1 MTYKIFH
8 YVSYLVKHVSY
19 NFIYYI
25 TKLHLIRS
33 LQRKGLSTLRDTIE
47 PILGKQSSLEL
58 KNVEGGKDQLTKSL
72 MDEQK
77 EIDAE
82 TKAKY
87 YKIILYLISINY
99 III

>member
-1 MTYKIFH
+1 M
-8 YVSYLVKHVSY
+8 
-19 NFIYYI
+19 
-25 TKLHLIRS
+25 
-33 LQRKGLSTLRDTIE
+33 QRKGLSTLRDRIE

-87 YKIILYLISINY
+87 YKIILYHISINY
-99 III
+99 IYHNLMIC